1 MHPEP
6 LSPLHSLEFLLAAG
20 VDIAI
25 GDDPVNRLAPPPR
38 LANEGVLRADA
49 KASVAA
55 SGAARQAGATRDGPT
70 DRARNPGRE
79 PPVAP
84 VIVPSGPAP
93 LAPDEAIMAARK
105 LAASADTLDEL
116 RALMD
121 AFDGCGLKNTAS
133 RLVFADG
140 NPQARIMI
148 VGEAPG
154 RDEDEIGRPF
164 VGRAGQLLDRMLAAI
179 ALTREHVYIAN
190 TVPWR
195 PPGNRTP
202 TPQEIAILQPFIA
215 RQIELCAPEIL
226 FTLGAP
232 ATQTLLGQKDG
243 ILRLRGRWFDYACG
257 ARTIPALA
265 SLHPAYLLRQPA
277 QKALAWRDLRAL
289 KARLAGRG

>member
-1 MHPEP
+1 MLNEAI
-6 LSPLHSLEFLLAAG
+6 SPLQSLEFLLAAG

-25 GDDPVNRLAPPPR
+25 GDEPVDRRTAVASPAAAQPASASGEKPARASEVRQVPPR
-38 LANEGVLRADA
+38 
-49 KASVAA
+49 
-55 SGAARQAGATRDGPT
+55 
-70 DRARNPGRE
+70 
-79 PPVAP
+79 AP
-84 VIVPSGPAP
+84 VIAGTV
-93 LAPDEAIMAARK
+93 APDDAVMEARRRAAE
-105 LAASADTLDEL
+105 AETLDQL
-116 RALMD
+116 RALMES
-121 AFDGCGLKNTAS
+121 FDGCGLKNTAS

-140 NPQARIMI
+140 RPGARLMI

-164 VGRAGQLLDRMLAAI
+164 VGRAGQLLDKMLAAI
-179 ALTREHVYIAN
+179 NLTRDDVYIAN

-215 RQIELCAPEIL
+215 RQIELSAPEIL

-232 ATQTLLGQKDG
+232 ATQTLLGQKEG
-243 ILRLRGRWFDYACG
+243 ILRLRGRWFDYSCG
-257 ARTIPALA
+257 KRSIPALA

-289 KARLAGRG
+289 KARLDQPG

>member
-1 MHPEP
+1 MNDA
-6 LSPLHSLEFLLAAG
+6 LSPLQSLEFLHAAG

-25 GDDPVNRLAPPPR
+25 GDEPVNRLAPPPR
-38 LANEGVLRADA
+38 MAADGA
-49 KASVAA
+49 VPSNTGPAEAST
-55 SGAARQAGATRDGPT
+55 GGMARHAGTGRDGAT
-70 DRARNPGRE
+70 DRVRNPGRE
-79 PPVAP
+79 PPSAPMVAP
-84 VIVPSGPAP
+84 SSPAP
-93 LAPDEAIMAARK
+93 LAPDEAVMAARR
-105 LAASADTLDEL
+105 LAGEAQTLDQL
-116 RALMD
+116 RDLLD
-121 AFDGCGLKNTAS
+121 AFDGCALKNTAS

-140 NPQARIMI
+140 NPQAKIMI
-148 VGEAPG
+148 ISEAPG

-164 VGRAGQLLDRMLAAI
+164 VGRAGQLLDKMLAAI
-179 ALTREHVYIAN
+179 SLTREDVYIAN

-215 RQIELCAPEIL
+215 RQIELCGPDVL

-232 ATQTLLGQKDG
+232 ATQTLLGQKEG

-289 KARLAGRG
+289 KARLDGRD